1 MGKNRIAVFA
11 SGRGSNFLAILKK
24 IQTGYIPAK
33 IALCITNNPDAGIIS
48 IAEAND
54 VPVRIFIPKEFTDAK
69 QFNDVILS
77 ELKATKVDY
86 IILAGYLKLI
96 GTQIVEQFENRIIN
110 IHPALLPS
118 FGGKGMYGHHVHE
131 AVFSRG
137 VKLSGAT
144 VHLVNSEFDDGP
156 IVMQKSVDITAV
168 QSPEEIAAKVLEIEH
183 EIFSEAVKLMV
194 ENKLQLSGNRVEI
207 LGDSNH

>member
-1 MGKNRIAVFA
+1 MEEKRIAVFA

-24 IQTGYIPAK
+24 IQSGYIPAK
-33 IALCITNNPDAGIIS
+33 ITLCITNNPDAGITS

-54 VPVRIFIPKEFTDAK
+54 IPVCVFVPKEFADAK
-69 QFNDVILS
+69 QFNDAILS
-77 ELKATKVDY
+77 ELEAKKVDY

-96 GTQIVEQFENRIIN
+96 GAQIVERFENRIIN

-131 AVFSRG
+131 AVFNCG

-168 QSPEEIAAKVLEIEH
+168 KSPEEIAAKVLEIEH

-207 LGDSNH
+207 LGDTNL

>member
-11 SGRGSNFLAILKK
+11 SGRGSNFLAILKN
-24 IQTGYIPAK
+24 IETGYIPAK
-33 IALCITNNPDAGIIS
+33 IALCITNNPNAGIIG
-48 IAEAND
+48 IARVNKI
-54 VPVRIFIPKEFTDAK
+54 PVRVFIPKEFTDAK
-69 QFNDVILS
+69 QFNDAILS
-77 ELKATKVDY
+77 ELEAEKVDY

-96 GTQIVEQFENRIIN
+96 GAQIVERFENRIIN

-131 AVFSRG
+131 AVFNRG

-144 VHLVNSEFDDGP
+144 IHLVISDFDDGP

-168 QSPEEIAAKVLEIEH
+168 QSPEDIAAKVLEIEH

-207 LGDSNH
+207 LGEPNL